1 LKYGPVLKVQSIEK
15 NPDGSIKLVK
25 VEALIN
31 FTEKLKGHIHW
42 VSEKHSVT
50 VTCNL
55 YSVHFLIENVKEAK
69 EKWLDHLN
77 PNSLVVKKNAKMW
90 NL

>member
-42 VSEKHSVT
+42 VSE
-50 VTCNL
+50 
-55 YSVHFLIENVKEAK
+55 
-69 EKWLDHLN
+69 
-77 PNSLVVKKNAKMW
+77 
-90 NL
+90 